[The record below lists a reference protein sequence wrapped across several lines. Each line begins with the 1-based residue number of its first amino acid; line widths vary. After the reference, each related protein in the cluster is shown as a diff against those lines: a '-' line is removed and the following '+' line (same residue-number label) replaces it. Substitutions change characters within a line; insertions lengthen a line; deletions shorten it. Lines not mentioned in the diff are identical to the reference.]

1 MTNRA
6 TFDYSGAHVVVTG
19 GTSGIG
25 HAIATAFAAAGGA
38 VTITGT
44 RSAPADYDTE
54 LAGFAYHQL
63 QMSDPGSIDAFVAA
77 LHAGHEAIDVLVN
90 NAGATFPDGRDEWE
104 PDGFAASLALNLAG
118 PMRLTTGVHSLL
130 RASGMDGGASVINL
144 SSMSA
149 YRSVPMVPGYGAS
162 KAGTINLTMNLA
174 RRWVDH
180 DIRVNAIAPGLIDTP
195 MTAPMAAFPEMMAAE
210 IAHTPM
216 GRMGT
221 PGEVADAAL
230 FLASSSARFITGHTL
245 AVDGGFLLP

>member
-1 MTNRA
+1 MSNRA
-6 TFDYSGAHVVVTG
+6 SFDYSGAHVVVTG

-25 HAIATAFAAAGGA
+25 HATARAFSAAGA
-38 VTITGT
+38 TVTITGT
-44 RSAPADYDTE
+44 RSAPTDYDTD
-54 LAGFAYHQL
+54 LADFAYHQL
-63 QMSDPGSIDAFVAA
+63 QMSDTGSVDAFVAS

-90 NAGATFPDGRDEWE
+90 NAGATFPDGRDEWD

-162 KAGTINLTMNLA
+162 KAGTVNLTMNLA

-180 DIRVNAIAPGLIDTP
+180 GIRVNAIAPGLIDTP

-221 PGEVADAAL
+221 PEEVADAAL